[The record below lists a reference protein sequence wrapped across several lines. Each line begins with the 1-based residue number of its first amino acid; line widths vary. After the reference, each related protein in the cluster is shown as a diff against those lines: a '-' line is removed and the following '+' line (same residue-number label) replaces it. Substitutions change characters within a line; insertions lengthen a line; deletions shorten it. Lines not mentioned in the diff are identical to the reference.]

1 MHDNHALRGNGRLA
15 AIVAITVASGLAM
28 SGPQQAGRTPPGAD
42 ANGSGAPVATDVATY
57 RLGPEDL
64 IEVFVWNEEDLT
76 TEVSVRPDGRI
87 SLPLVNEMVASGR
100 TAEELQQEITARLR
114 EGDYLEDPVVSVLV
128 KEINS
133 AKFSVLGEVR
143 DANRFV
149 LRQRTTVL
157 DAIAMAGGFT
167 EYANR
172 GNVIVVRQNG
182 ETTER
187 IKVDVNDLL
196 GGDDSQLVVLQAND
210 AVFVR

>member
-15 AIVAITVASGLAM
+15 VIVAFTLVAGLAM
-28 SGPQQAGRTPPGAD
+28 SGPQQGTDTPPATD
-42 ANGSGAPVATDVATY
+42 NGNRPPVAADVAAY

-76 TEVSVRPDGRI
+76 KEVSVRPDGRI
-87 SLPLVNEMVASGR
+87 SLPLVNEVMASGR
-100 TAEELQQEITARLR
+100 TAEEIQQEITVRL
-114 EGDYLEDPVVSVLV
+114 GAYLEDPVVSVLV

-133 AKFSVLGEVR
+133 AKISVLGEVR
-143 DANRFV
+143 DANRFL

-172 GNVIVVRQNG
+172 GNVIVVRQDG
-182 ETTER
+182 ETTQR
-187 IKVDVNDLL
+187 IKVDINDLL
-196 GGDDSQLVVLQAND
+196 GGDDSQLLVLQAND
-210 AVFVR
+210 SVFVR